1 MTVPWKPDRVV
12 FSPVPDH
19 LRRIVPVL
27 IVGEVFAVGGHENGG
42 QIWTLSIVP
51 GWFIL
56 GKLCWNQWLLMLLVL
71 PSPLMTLMGF

>member
-19 LRRIVPVL
+19 LRRILLVL

-51 GWFIL
+51 GWFRQKGENMLKWLMFLAPPGAL
-56 GKLCWNQWLLMLLVL
+56 GGV
-71 PSPLMTLMGF
+71 TV